1 MTLATRVIVRT
12 VVSIACMGAVLFAVG
27 GALRWT
33 QAWVFLA
40 AMLAAGLALGL
51 WLARYD
57 PALLRERMA
66 PLFQRGQK
74 VWDKA
79 FVVALIV
86 LWPPWYALIALD
98 AARFRWSRVP
108 IWLQIAGALMISL
121 CIYIVY
127 LTFRENSYAAP
138 VVRIQSERGHH
149 LIDTG
154 PYGYVRHPMYA
165 GALLFIFGTPLLLGS
180 WYGLAAA
187 LFIAALIALRAVL
200 EERALTEGLEGYR
213 DYAAR
218 VRYRLIPMIW

>member
-1 MTLATRVIVRT
+1 MTLVARVIVRT

-27 GALRWT
+27 GTLRWP
-33 QAWVFLA
+33 QAWVLLA

-74 VWDKA
+74 AWDKA
-79 FVVALIV
+79 FVVTLIV
-86 LWPPWYALIALD
+86 LWPVWYALIALD
-98 AARFRWSRVP
+98 AARFRWSQVP
-108 IWLQIAGALMISL
+108 LWLQIVGALMIGL

-154 PYGYVRHPMYA
+154 PYAYVRHPMYA
-165 GALLFIFGTPLLLGS
+165 GALLFTFGTPLLLGS

-187 LFIAALIALRAVL
+187 IFIAALIALRAVL
-200 EERALTEGLEGYR
+200 EERALAEGLEGYH

>member
-1 MTLATRVIVRT
+1 
-12 VVSIACMGAVLFAVG
+12 MGAVLFAVG
-27 GALRWT
+27 GTLRWP

-40 AMLAAGLALGL
+40 EMLTAGLAVGL

-57 PALLRERMA
+57 PALLRERLA

-74 VWDKA
+74 SWDKA
-79 FVVALIV
+79 FVVAVTV
-86 LWPPWYALIALD
+86 LWPAWFALIALD
-98 AARFRWSRVP
+98 AERFHWSRMP
-108 IWLQIAGALMISL
+108 LWLQIAGALMIAL

-154 PYGYVRHPMYA
+154 LYAHVRHPMYA
-165 GALLFIFGTPLLLGS
+165 GVLLFIFGTPLLLGS
-180 WYGLAAA
+180 WYGLGAAI
-187 LFIAALIALRAVL
+187 FIAALIALRAVL
-200 EERALTEGLEGYR
+200 EERTLAEGLEGYR

>member
-1 MTLATRVIVRT
+1 MTLAARVIVRT
-12 VVSIACMGAVLFAVG
+12 VLSIACMGAVLFAVG
-27 GALRWT
+27 GTLRWP
-33 QAWVFLA
+33 QAWVYLA
-40 AMLAAGLALGL
+40 EMLAAGLAIGL
-51 WLARYD
+51 WLVRYD

-74 VWDKA
+74 AWDKA

-86 LWPPWYALIALD
+86 LWPFWYALIALD

-108 IWLQIAGALMISL
+108 LWLQIAGALMIAL

-154 PYGYVRHPMYA
+154 PYAYVRHPMYA

-187 LFIAALIALRAVL
+187 IFIAALIALRAVL
-200 EERALTEGLEGYR
+200 EERALAEGLEGYR